1 MLIGV
6 GAGVAAGL
14 VLQELTRAEIPRL
27 EQCPRNSRGVLILQ
41 LGMLNEGAL
50 SENLHEAVI
59 YNLHLVRLVKV
70 DGWVIELLPTA
81 QILGPEG
88 VRDVD

>member
-1 MLIGV
+1 MGNQARV
-6 GAGVAAGL
+6 ECV
-14 VLQELTRAEIPRL
+14 V
-27 EQCPRNSRGVLILQ
+27 NSRGVLILQ